1 MFSHPRVSRT
11 HLRTGRHVFFSF
23 NQSFI
28 VTAYFTDESAPIQID
43 LSKATRLRVITFQ
56 SGSTRI
62 GWIAR
67 TLETITVEH
76 QGLQR
81 IVIGLD
87 RIAGLGGA
95 DPSTMGW
102 LDLDRLLV
110 QFRESR
116 FVHAWLGCTSN
127 PPGWLTR
134 YTARLF
140 PELTKREIV
149 DLVEKPFW

>member
-1 MFSHPRVSRT
+1 M
-11 HLRTGRHVFFSF
+11 
-23 NQSFI
+23 
-28 VTAYFTDESAPIQID
+28 
-43 LSKATRLRVITFQ
+43 ITFR
-56 SGSTRI
+56 SESVRV
-62 GWIAR
+62 GWITR

-87 RIAGLGGA
+87 RIAGLGEA
-95 DPSTMGW
+95 NPSATGW

-116 FVHAWLGCTSN
+116 SIHAWLGCTSN
-127 PPGWLTR
+127 PPGWLADD
-134 YTARLF
+134 TARLL
-140 PELTKREIV
+140 PELTKRGIV